1 MAWYTFAMGRKPLPE
16 ADRSTTVGIRLPPSD
31 RDALRALC
39 VLPAWRDHDQ
49 SGVLRELLRREARAH
64 GLIPPDPSAPQALL
78 RLAPPDASPP
88 VPAPGAPPI
97 PPSPAASLPVIPPG
111 FAVILWPLDRPL
123 PSPPPPAT
131 ADPHPADQE
140 PLAAAPLLTT
150 HTSAEAPAPSQ
161 PAGPVGQ
168 APSQAPLVAPAIERP
183 AKPPAAGPVPS
194 AEELQARLQ
203 AHLEHR
209 PELRQ
214 SHVASAAGLSKQ
226 DVSGL
231 LTRGKLTAEKSA
243 LLWAWLGSEGA
254 SERR

>member
-78 RLAPPDASPP
+78 RLALPDASPP
-88 VPAPGAPPI
+88 VPAPGA
-97 PPSPAASLPVIPPG
+97 SPAASLPAIPPG

-131 ADPHPADQE
+131 AGLPPADQE
-140 PLAAAPLLTT
+140 PRAAAPLLAR
-150 HTSAEAPAPSQ
+150 TSAKAPAPPQ
-161 PAGPVGQ
+161 PADPTEQ
-168 APSQAPLVAPAIERP
+168 APSQAPLVAPPIERP

-194 AEELQARLQ
+194 AVELQARLQ

-214 SHVASAAGLSKQ
+214 SQVASAAGLSKQ

-231 LTRGKLTAEKSA
+231 LTRGKMTAEKSA
-243 LLWAWLGSEGA
+243 RLWAWLGAEGA